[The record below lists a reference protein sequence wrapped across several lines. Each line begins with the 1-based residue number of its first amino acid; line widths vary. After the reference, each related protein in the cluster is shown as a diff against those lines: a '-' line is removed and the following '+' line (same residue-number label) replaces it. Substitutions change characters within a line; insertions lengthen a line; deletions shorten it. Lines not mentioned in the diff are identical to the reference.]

1 MKKLYIC
8 DMENPT
14 DHCRNHCPCGKPHR
28 PEDCTKTTYC
38 GSVDTDT
45 ACRPLTE
52 KEKAQHVQMGQT
64 LYGYGYP
71 GQHVV

>member
-8 DMENPT
+8 NVENPT
-14 DHCRNHCPCGKPHR
+14 EHCRNHCPCGKPHR

-38 GSVDTDT
+38 GIVDMDT

-52 KEKAQHVQMGQT
+52 KEKAQHVQMG
-64 LYGYGYP
+64 
-71 GQHVV
+71 